1 MDVNISAWLIIS
13 DVTRGKPQLSE
24 WLIFQGVE
32 LFTAGRGY
40 LLNAALGT
48 GWRLSARSEWRR
60 ILCFFGDFICFWFL
74 RCNFH
79 FKERKIRKGQRT
91 SGLFLFGLVCF
102 SLTHPFFK
110 VPNSDIE
117 CLVPGVKLR
126 VRFFWLFLWYL
137 WFSISLVY
145 RNLVETL
152 SENSREE
159 ILPRDQSKI
168 RFVAH
173 SRHCERE
180 RCWKARSPG
189 LLPEGGHRR
198 HTVSGLPS
206 FSSCIWK
213 SSNLG

>member
-1 MDVNISAWLIIS
+1 MPFLQRQSCVNKRPHNNGKMDVNISAWLIIS

-117 CLVPGVKLR
+117 FLVPRGEAEGKV
-126 VRFFWLFLWYL
+126 FLT
-137 WFSISLVY
+137 FSVISLVFY
-145 RNLVETL
+145 FFGVWKPCGDII
-152 SENSREE
+152 REFTR
-159 ILPRDQSKI
+159 RD
-168 RFVAH
+168 
-173 SRHCERE
+173 
-180 RCWKARSPG
+180 
-189 LLPEGGHRR
+189 L
-198 HTVSGLPS
+198 
-206 FSSCIWK
+206 
-213 SSNLG
+213 

>member
-13 DVTRGKPQLSE
+13 DFTRGKPQLSE

-145 RNLVETL
+145 GNLVETL

-159 ILPRDQSKI
+159 IFNKGPEQNPFCCTQQALWAGEMLKGQKPGAPSWGRTQ
-168 RFVAH
+168 AT
-173 SRHCERE
+173 HC
-180 RCWKARSPG
+180 
-189 LLPEGGHRR
+189 
-198 HTVSGLPS
+198 
-206 FSSCIWK
+206 
-213 SSNLG
+213 